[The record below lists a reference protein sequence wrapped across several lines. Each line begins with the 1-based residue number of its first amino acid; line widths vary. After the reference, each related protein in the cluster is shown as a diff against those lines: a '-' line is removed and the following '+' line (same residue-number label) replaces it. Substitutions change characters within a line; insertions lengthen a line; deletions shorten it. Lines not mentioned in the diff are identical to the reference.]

1 MQVAEGKADA
11 YIHVT
16 LIKKWDIC
24 AGNALLSTLGGKMTA
39 LDGSVIDYS
48 DPTELKNDKGLV
60 ATLHD
65 HEKFVKKLSSL
76 AK

>member
-1 MQVAEGKADA
+1 M
-11 YIHVT
+11 T

-24 AGNALLSTLGGKMTA
+24 AGNALLNTLGGKMTT

-48 DPTELKNDKGLV
+48 DPVILENNKGLV

-65 HEKFVKKLSSL
+65 HEKFVDKLSSL
-76 AK
+76 SN